1 MSDALMQSLRVR
13 FRETAAERMREM
25 NAQLEVLELDPHDAA
40 TVQRLARHFHGLAGL
55 GATYGY
61 PAVSE
66 LADEGEATI
75 LPLAKSGVPPPS
87 ALVARWRT
95 LVASMQQEI
104 AVDGDVAPL
113 QQAFAAA
120 SQKFDVLLVEP
131 DERIVHSLRSALEDE
146 GMTLRIVTTAEDAA
160 REIGSTPPPDAM
172 IAEIDLPDGS
182 GYSLLEL
189 LRTNRETESAGA
201 IILSETQEF
210 IDKVRAIRNGAD
222 AFAGK
227 PIDAAGI
234 VRRVLSF
241 REKKDRPPR
250 RILAVEDDPT
260 QGLLI
265 QRVLGSAGYE
275 IIVCDDPS
283 QFEERLISFGPDL
296 LLMDVQLDGHDVT
309 GYDLVRYIRQS
320 DAFSMLPV
328 IFVTGET
335 ERQAAIDSAI
345 SGGDLLVP
353 KPVDWDLLLAQIASR
368 LQRSTIMREL
378 TDRDPLTGVLTRS
391 AFESRAR
398 HRAESDRRS
407 DRRPAVLVLLDLDH
421 FKRVND
427 THGHVA
433 GDQVLTGL
441 GTFLRRRLR
450 QYDLI
455 GRQGGEEFAIVIEEA
470 SVEDAV
476 RLMERLLS
484 EFRDVD
490 NGPAGRIAFSAG
502 VADLARSYDVAF
514 RRADAALYEAKRSG
528 RGRVVSA

>member
-1 MSDALMQSLRVR
+1 MQSLRVR

-25 NAQLEVLELDPHDAA
+25 TAQLTMIESNPHDAPS
-40 TVQRLARHFHGLAGL
+40 VQHLARHFHGLAGL

-61 PAVSE
+61 PRVSE

-75 LPLAKSGVPPPS
+75 LPLAKSGVPPPA

-95 LVASMQQEI
+95 LVEAMQNEI
-104 AVDGDVAPL
+104 VAEGDAVPL

-120 SQKFDVLLVEP
+120 IPRFEVLLVEP
-131 DERIVHSLRSALEDE
+131 ETRIGETLRSALEEE
-146 GMTLRIVTTAEDAA
+146 GITIRVVTTAEDAA
-160 REIGSTPPPDAM
+160 REIAATPPDAL
-172 IAEIDLPDGS
+172 IAEVVLPDGS

-189 LRTNRETESAGA
+189 LRATRETESAGA
-201 IILSETQEF
+201 IILSETHDF
-210 IDKVRAIRNGAD
+210 IDKVRAIRSGAD

-227 PIDAAGI
+227 PIDAAAI

-241 REKKDRPPR
+241 REKKERPPR

-265 QRVLGSAGYE
+265 QRVLGAAGYE
-275 IIVCDDPS
+275 VVVCDDPS

-335 ERQAAIDSAI
+335 ERQAVIDSAI
-345 SGGDLLVP
+345 SGGDLLIP

-368 LQRSTIMREL
+368 LQRATILREL
-378 TDRDPLTGVLTRS
+378 TDRDPLTGVMTRS
-391 AFESRAR
+391 AFEARAR

-433 GDQVLTGL
+433 GDRVLSGL

-455 GRQGGEEFAIVIEEA
+455 GRHGGEEFAIVIEEA
-470 SVEDAV
+470 TVDDAV
-476 RLMERLLS
+476 KLMERLLA
-484 EFRDVD
+484 EFKDVD
-490 NGPAGRIAFSAG
+490 HGPAGRIAFSAG
-502 VADLARSYDVAF
+502 VANFAQSYDIAF
-514 RRADAALYEAKRSG
+514 RRADAALYEAKRTG
-528 RGRVVSA
+528 RGRVVAA

>member
-1 MSDALMQSLRVR
+1 MSDVLMQSLRVR
-13 FRETAAERMREM
+13 FRETAAERLREM
-25 NAQLEVLELDPHDAA
+25 NAQLELLESDPHDTS

-87 ALVARWRT
+87 ALLARWRT
-95 LVASMQQEI
+95 LVAAMQQEI
-104 AVDGDVAPL
+104 AVEGDCAPL
-113 QQAFAAA
+113 QHAFAAA
-120 SQKFDVLLVEP
+120 VPKFEVLLVEP
-131 DERIVHSLRSALEDE
+131 DAEIVAALRSPLEEE
-146 GMTLRIVTTAEDAA
+146 GITLRVVTTAEDAA
-160 REIGSTPPPDAM
+160 REIGSARPPDAM
-172 IAEIDLPDGS
+172 IAEIRLPDGS

-189 LRTNRETESAGA
+189 LRTTRETESAGA
-201 IILSETQEF
+201 IILSESHDF
-210 IDKVRAIRNGAD
+210 IDKVRAIRDGAD

-227 PIDAAGI
+227 PIDAAAI

-241 REKKDRPPR
+241 REKRERPPR

-265 QRVLGSAGYE
+265 QRVLGAAGYE
-275 IIVCDDPS
+275 VVVCDDPS

-335 ERQAAIDSAI
+335 ERQAVIDSAI
-345 SGGDLLVP
+345 SGGDLLMP

-368 LQRSTIMREL
+368 LQRATSLREL
-378 TDRDPLTGVLTRS
+378 TDRDPLTGALTRS
-391 AFESRAR
+391 AFEARAR
-398 HRAESDRRS
+398 HRSESDRRS
-407 DRRPAVLVLLDLDH
+407 DRRPAVLVLLDLDY

-433 GDQVLTGL
+433 GDRVLTGL

-470 SVEDAV
+470 SVDEAV
-476 RLMERLLS
+476 RLMERLLA

-490 NGPAGRIAFSAG
+490 HGPAGRIGFSAG
-502 VADLARSYDVAF
+502 VANLGQSYDIAF

-528 RGRVVSA
+528 RGRVVAA

>member
-1 MSDALMQSLRVR
+1 MQSLRVR
-13 FRETAAERMREM
+13 FRETAVERLQEM
-25 NAQLEVLELDPHDAA
+25 TAQLSMLESNPHDTPAM
-40 TVQRLARHFHGLAGL
+40 QQLARHFHGLAGL
-55 GATYGY
+55 GATYGF
-61 PAVSE
+61 PRVSE
-66 LADEGEATI
+66 LADEGEETI
-75 LPLAKSGVPPPS
+75 LPLAKGGVPPPS
-87 ALVARWRT
+87 ALVARWRS
-95 LVASMQQEI
+95 LVESMLREL
-104 AVDGDVAPL
+104 AVEGDVEPL
-113 QQAFAAA
+113 QRAFAAA
-120 SQKFDVLLVEP
+120 ATRFDVLLAEP
-131 DERIVHSLRSALEDE
+131 DEKVAAILRTALEEE
-146 GMTLRIVTTAEDAA
+146 GVTLRLVTTAAEAA
-160 REIGSTPPPDAM
+160 HALETTTPDAL
-172 IAEIDLPDGS
+172 IAEVLLPDGS
-182 GYSLLEL
+182 GYALLEL
-189 LRTNRETESAGA
+189 LRANSATESAGA
-201 IILSETQEF
+201 IILSESHDF
-210 IDKVRAIRNGAD
+210 IDKVRAIRSGAD

-227 PIDAAGI
+227 PVDVPAI

-241 REKKDRPPR
+241 RERKERPPR
-250 RILAVEDDPT
+250 RILAVEDDAT

-265 QRVLGSAGYE
+265 QRVLGAAGYE
-275 IIVCDDPS
+275 VIVCDDPS

-335 ERQAAIDSAI
+335 ERQAVIDSAI
-345 SGGDLLVP
+345 SGGDLLIP

-368 LQRSTIMREL
+368 LQRATIMREL

-433 GDQVLTGL
+433 GDRVLTGL

-455 GRQGGEEFAIVIEEA
+455 GRHGGEEFAIVIEEA
-470 SVEDAV
+470 TVDDAV
-476 RLMERLLS
+476 KLMERLLA

-490 NGPAGRIAFSAG
+490 HGPAGRIAFSAG
-502 VADLARSYDVAF
+502 VANFAQSYDIAF

-528 RGRVVSA
+528 RGRVVAA